1 MARKGVVRECLVL
14 LLCAAGTAYF
24 SYHAF
29 AGRHGLEARW
39 RLTSEFSN
47 AEIKLRG
54 LEIAR
59 SHLERDIALLQDD
72 NLDPDLLDQ
81 QARSVLGFA
90 QAEELIV
97 LQR

>member
-1 MARKGVVRECLVL
+1 MTRKGVFRECLVL

-39 RLTSEFSN
+39 RLTTEFSN
-47 AEIKLRG
+47 AEIRLRD
-54 LEIAR
+54 LETAR
-59 SHLERDIALLQDD
+59 SYLERDIALLQDN
-72 NLDPDLLDQ
+72 NLDPDMLDQ
-81 QARSVLGFA
+81 QARSVIGFA
-90 QAEELIV
+90 QADELIV